1 MAFGPAIATRVST
14 LEFLIVEGIGMIEGG
29 LENSSKHNKRSFG
42 INGGVGKMIAGWG
55 GGNFI
60 LYVKIEY
67 GETEVFW
74 IVVTL

>member
-1 MAFGPAIATRVST
+1 MAFGPAIATRVGT

-29 LENSSKHNKRSFG
+29 LENSWKHNKRSVG
-42 INGGVGKMIAGWG
+42 NGGVGRLIAGWG
-55 GGNFI
+55 VGNFI
-60 LYVKIEY
+60 WYVKIEY